1 MDGESSSTVTVVSVT
16 TSQNVFTSNRA
27 ISDQSGQAAP
37 SSSETAVAVITGT
50 PTELPPTYKESEATI
65 QTPADAVG
73 EHNLFTGH
81 ASDRAAIYDA
91 LYEGSKIG
99 GGRADRQ
106 TGRYVQLQEGH
117 SNGWYDGCFTRSCVC
132 DYTGRHVIP
141 EYITSGS
148 LHHGRVLGWKIF
160 REMTLPIV
168 GNALRICWTLLQL
181 VLAVALLILSS
192 VNYAGGRR
200 SIYNIVHL
208 TLSVIAVLLA
218 SFDFGGSIIN
228 KILRC
233 RSSNT
238 YTRMNNIGSSES
250 LADENEQSAA
260 AINTTDALTRETRS
274 CVSDGVS
281 KFSYVDI
288 ARLIIPEVLLFPI
301 VICDVYMFMN
311 EDVYRLETNNYL
323 DWVSFVELLFSVCT
337 LVILVYFVRITVL
350 GVMTYRV
357 HTKRAPPKELHF
369 TQEAIIGAGC
379 DPKIRR
385 NGLIYLLFLIFNVV
399 THIVNQIAMI
409 LAIGLKVHEYIADD
423 SSHFL
428 GYHNGSENPNKF
440 PFNFWFMIAA
450 GYVLPI
456 AGAWLFFS
464 VTHFWLQEF
473 AIGIAVD
480 YLGMLKLPGAACL
493 FFPEHSPYEA
503 RNRANEIL
511 SHNKYD
517 RLRQDYHALQNEN
530 PLAKAFYPFKN
541 FIHTLMCLGY
551 TVVQVIFVYVT
562 AFSIQGKQL
571 NMGIFL
577 FVIITEL
584 LSNVYILLVALFWI
598 IVGVAILTTILLV
611 LGLSVKCIICVA
623 IFCSSYLDSLNRG
636 PPQPPVM
643 TPQIRMGLQQV

>member
-1 MDGESSSTVTVVSVT
+1 MEGESSSTVTVVSLT
-16 TSQNVFTSNRA
+16 TSQNVFTSNPT
-27 ISDQSGQAAP
+27 DHSGQAVP
-37 SSSETAVAVITGT
+37 SSSGTSVAVIAGAF
-50 PTELPPTYKESEATI
+50 TELPPTYEESEATV
-65 QTPADAVG
+65 QTPADIVG
-73 EHNLFTGH
+73 EHNPFAGRGNH
-81 ASDRAAIYDA
+81 RAAIYGA

-99 GGRADRQ
+99 GGRANGQ

-148 LHHGRVLGWKIF
+148 LHRGRVLGWKIF
-160 REMTLPIV
+160 REMTLPVV
-168 GNALRICWTLLQL
+168 GNVLRIFWTLLQL
-181 VLAVALLILSS
+181 VLALALLILSS

-218 SFDFGGSIIN
+218 SLDFGGSIVN

-233 RSSNT
+233 RSSST
-238 YTRMNNIGSSES
+238 YRRLNNSNGSSES
-250 LADENEQSAA
+250 LALEDEQSATA
-260 AINTTDALTRETRS
+260 NNTLTRQARS
-274 CVSDGVS
+274 CVSDNVS

-301 VICDVYMFMN
+301 VICDVYMFVN
-311 EDVYRLETNNYL
+311 EGVYRFDSDYL

-337 LVILVYFVRITVL
+337 LVVLVYIVRITLL

-357 HTKRAPPKELHF
+357 HTKRALPQELHL
-369 TQEAIIGAGC
+369 TQESTVGAGC

-399 THIVNQIAMI
+399 THMVNQVAMI
-409 LAIGLKVHEYIADD
+409 LAIGLKIHEYIADD
-423 SSHFL
+423 SGHVFYFP
-428 GYHNGSENPNKF
+428 GPNKY

-493 FFPEHSPYEA
+493 FFPEHTPYEA
-503 RNRANEIL
+503 RSRANKIL
-511 SHNKYD
+511 SHNKYN
-517 RLRQDYHALQNEN
+517 RLRQDYNALRNEN
-530 PLAKAFYPFKN
+530 PFVKAFYPFKN
-541 FIHTLMCLGY
+541 YIHTLMCLGY
-551 TVVQVIFVYVT
+551 TVVQFIFVYVT

-584 LSNVYILLVALFWI
+584 LSNVYVLLVALFWI
-598 IVGVAILTTILLV
+598 VVGAAILTAILLV
-611 LGLSVKCIICVA
+611 LGVSVKCIICIA
-623 IFCSSYLDSLNRG
+623 LFCSSYFDSLNRG